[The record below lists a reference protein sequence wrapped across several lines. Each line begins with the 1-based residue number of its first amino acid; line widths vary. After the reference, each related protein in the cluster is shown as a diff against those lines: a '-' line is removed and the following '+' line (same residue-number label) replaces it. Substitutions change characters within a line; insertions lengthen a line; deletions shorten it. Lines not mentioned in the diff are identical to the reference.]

1 MSRRSALA
9 AEMVPIEKVLISN
22 YVQLCLAEGL
32 KPKDAYK
39 ELKKRLSAVKKLK
52 DPKMLQ

>member
-1 MSRRSALA
+1 MSRNTIA
-9 AEMVPIEKVLISN
+9 AEMAPIEKALISN
-22 YVQLCLAEGL
+22 YVQLCFAEGI